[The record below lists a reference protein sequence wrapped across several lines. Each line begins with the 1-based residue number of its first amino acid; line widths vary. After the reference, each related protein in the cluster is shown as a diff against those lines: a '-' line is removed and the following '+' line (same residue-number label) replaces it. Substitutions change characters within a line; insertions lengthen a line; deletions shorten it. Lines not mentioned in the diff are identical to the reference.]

1 MEQFDAK
8 VLDTIEQVADYF
20 ATQTVQKW
28 VKNIQRQKLMNT
40 KQLLNSLDQE
50 TKKDLGRLVVVMMF
64 AFEDYGRQLDIKN
77 KYWGDQP
84 PVQRILNWVETKHL
98 SSFGPD
104 PRPYKNKVKTPER
117 RRNEIAWGIARKIAL
132 SKRGPKRTPWFQ
144 STLYKGLNAFY
155 EELSMGVADRSVE
168 EMKET
173 LAWRLKRGSTIKVF

>member
-50 TKKDLGRLVVVMMF
+50 TKKDLGRMVVVMMF

-77 KYWGDQP
+77 KYWRSQP
-84 PVQRILNWVETKHL
+84 PVEKIMEWVEKKGL
-98 SSFGPD
+98 ASFGAD
-104 PRPYKNKVKTPER
+104 PYPNKIKPKTPER
-117 RRNEIAWGIARKIAL
+117 RKNQIAWGIARKIAI

-168 EMKET
+168 EMKEA
-173 LAWRLKRGSTIKVF
+173 LSWRLKRGSTIKVF